1 MKIPI
6 PRFLSLVIIPI
17 SRVLWRN
24 LKKKVRGSGFLFRV
38 KKGGGEEEVFKM
50 T

>member
-6 PRFLSLVIIPI
+6 PRLLSLVINPI

-24 LKKKVRGSGFLFRV
+24 LKKKVRRSEFLFRV
-38 KKGGGEEEVFKM
+38 KEEGGDEIVFKVS
-50 T
+50 